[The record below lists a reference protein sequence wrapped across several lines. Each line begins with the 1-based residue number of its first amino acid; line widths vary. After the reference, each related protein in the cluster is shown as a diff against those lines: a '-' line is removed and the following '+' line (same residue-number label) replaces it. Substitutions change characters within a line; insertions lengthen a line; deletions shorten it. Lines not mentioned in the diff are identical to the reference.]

1 MARTLKRK
9 PREVGGRGVLSLF
22 LLRHGET
29 EFSRGDRFCGHID
42 APLTAAGHTMGRLF
56 ADGYAGLPWRAVI
69 TSTRR
74 RTVATAEPL
83 ADRLALPIRQ
93 DGRLDEMFFGDWQ
106 GLTKSEAAA
115 RDPAFY
121 ARWRA
126 DPTVGAPG
134 GESPLDV
141 VTRAMAAI
149 DDMRARYDGGNLLVV
164 SHKTVLR
171 LLLCNL
177 LNIELRRYREWIDW
191 PAGALTV
198 VDIAPGHAA
207 VRCVADERHLYQPR
221 NPEKGSE
228 PPATDYAGQSP
239 ASPNALYQQ
248 PARDFVREEEPGFG
262 ELDVDFVDGQP
273 AGSDDPLD
281 FEITTD
287 NGIDAVTDTMGGA
300 VDPGSGA

>member
-1 MARTLKRK
+1 M
-9 PREVGGRGVLSLF
+9 LSLF

-42 APLTAAGHTMGRLF
+42 APLTAAGQTMGRLF

-93 DGRLDEMFFGDWQ
+93 DPRLDEMFFGEWQ

-121 ARWRA
+121 ARWRL

-141 VTRAMAAI
+141 VTRARAAI
-149 DDMRARYDGGNLLVV
+149 EDMRARYDGGNLLVV

-171 LLLCNL
+171 LLLCDL

-191 PAGALTV
+191 PTGALTV
-198 VDIAPGHAA
+198 VDIAPGHNA
-207 VRCVADERHLYQPR
+207 VRCVADERHLYQ
-221 NPEKGSE
+221 
-228 PPATDYAGQSP
+228 
-239 ASPNALYQQ
+239 Q
-248 PARDFVREEEPGFG
+248 PARDLVRKEEAGLG
-262 ELDVDFVDGQP
+262 ELDVDFVDGEP
-273 AGSDDPLD
+273 AGGDDALD

-287 NGIDAVTDTMGGA
+287 NGIDAMTDTMGGA